1 MESESVVQ
9 PGASID
15 LRHVTTPA
23 PLEGTLILPGK
34 ASAMGGYSTI
44 YKGTWIHGEEKSTVC
59 VKWLRMNPG
68 DKAVQGLTKEQRLE
82 RRIKRETIVWG
93 NASHPNIYPYLGYQV
108 VKGETWLISPWTESG
123 SLYIYLQRNPDLD
136 YSAKLKL
143 LKDAAQGLAYLHGQ
157 THPIAHGD
165 LNPGNILIRAIEGV
179 STAALCDFG
188 LSRVMT
194 EFDGHSGL
202 TTAGAVTGT
211 IGFSAAELLSE
222 ETLPTR
228 MSDVYA
234 LAGVILFAMSG
245 DRPFHKKKTAAAII
259 LSISRREKPQTADH
273 PGLPEND
280 PLWPLLQQ
288 CWSPVPADRPTVEGV
303 IAKLDE
309 LIAGN

>member
-82 RRIKRETIVWG
+82 R
-93 NASHPNIYPYLGYQV
+93 
-108 VKGETWLISPWTESG
+108 
-123 SLYIYLQRNPDLD
+123 
-136 YSAKLKL
+136 